1 MDKPYDLVV
10 GLEIHVQLL
19 TASKA
24 FCGDQNV
31 FGAAPNT
38 QVSPV
43 SLAYPG
49 VLPVANHRSIELAI
63 RLGLALQ
70 STIAAEVRFDRKN
83 YFYPDLPKGY
93 QITQDKMPICKGGSL
108 FLPQTGRTLRIHHV
122 HLEDDAGKLIHD
134 QHPDYTLID
143 LNRAGVPLLEIVTE
157 PDLRSADEVYEC
169 IDVIQRL
176 VKHLD
181 VSDGNMEEGSL
192 RCDCNVSVKPAGAST
207 LGQRCEI
214 KNLNSRRFAKAA
226 VEYEYKRQVRL
237 LEAGAT
243 IHKQTLHYDKEK
255 KITHPLRDKESAD
268 DYRYFPDPDLPPI
281 PVPATWIDEI
291 RNKMPALPETLKNTL
306 VDQYQLNKEFAS
318 IIGGD
323 KWLYNFFTSVCS
335 AWSPEE
341 AAVLADL
348 VVQKLNQ
355 VEQDAEKKQWQ
366 QVPSD
371 AWLELVQLVRNK
383 MINRS
388 VAFSVLLELLLHK
401 PYTSPASLAEQHQLI
416 AENNADELMQ
426 LVLDTVQ
433 QYPQQW
439 EALCKGKQQ
448 LMGLFMGEVMKKTQG
463 KADPQ
468 VTRSLLLEL
477 MKK

>member
-1 MDKPYDLVV
+1 MNKPYDLVV

-24 FCGDQNV
+24 FCGDQNI
-31 FGAAPNT
+31 FGASPNT

-49 VLPVANHRSIELAI
+49 VLPVANHHSIELAI
-63 RLGLALQ
+63 RLGLALN
-70 STIAAEVRFDRKN
+70 STIASEVRFDRKN

-93 QITQDKMPICKGGSL
+93 QITQDKLPICKGGTL
-108 FLPQTGRTLRIHHV
+108 FLPQTGRTLRIHHI

-134 QHPDYTLID
+134 QHLDYTLID

-157 PDLRSADEVYEC
+157 PDLRSADEVFEC
-169 IDVIQRL
+169 IDLIQKL

-192 RCDCNVSVKPAGAST
+192 RCDCNVSVKPAGSSI

-226 VEYEYKRQVRL
+226 VEYEYQRQVNL
-237 LEAGAT
+237 LEAGET
-243 IHKQTLHYDKEK
+243 IHKQTLHYDKDK
-255 KITHPLRDKESAD
+255 KMTFPLRDKESAD

-281 PVPATWIDEI
+281 PVPATWIAEI
-291 RNKMPALPETLKNTL
+291 KHAMPALPETLKNNLIT
-306 VDQYQLNKEFAS
+306 QYKLNKDFAS

-323 KWLYNFFTSVCS
+323 KWLYNFYTGICTG
-335 AWSPEE
+335 WSGEE
-341 AAVLADL
+341 AAILADL
-348 VVQKLNQ
+348 VVQKLKQ
-355 VEQDAEKKQWQ
+355 VDQDSEKGLWQ
-366 QVPSD
+366 QVPAA
-371 AWLELVQLVRNK
+371 AWLELVQLVQNK
-383 MINRS
+383 IINRS
-388 VAFSVLLELLLHK
+388 TAFSTLVDLVLTDPH
-401 PYTSPASLAEQHQLI
+401 TSPANLAKQHQLI
-416 AENNADELMQ
+416 AESNADELMQ

-433 QYPQQW
+433 QHPQQW
-439 EALCKGKQQ
+439 EALRKGKQQ
-448 LMGLFMGEVMKKTQG
+448 LMGLFMGEVMKKTNG

-468 VTRSLLLEL
+468 VTRSLLQEL